1 MPSQTG
7 GIRLF
12 IDMKPV
18 CLLIAASVLL
28 SCQVV
33 RQIEYKKTMDTPA
46 FSKAEVIPVD
56 ALKDLDKKSAN
67 TLDRWGG
74 LAGVRPDEIVST
86 NPEGFWRTGRYKGR
100 WVMVNPDGNVT
111 LLHGI
116 NGVIQDRGKIQN
128 TPRTNALY
136 DRRFKDVSE
145 WSRYARDLLVGNGF
159 NFFSFN
165 GHKEF
170 DNTEEIYNLGRDAI
184 LSEVIIVSMLKRFDR
199 GFDQTKAN
207 VCVNLFDP
215 DYLDYL
221 DARAEELAGQYGDRP
236 HFIGYYI
243 DNEIQFRW
251 LRDNKPGIYLKDWLS
266 FACTPDQPRSYAWA
280 QAYAQR
286 FMREKYGVEPM
297 LGNITPE
304 MEDAFLQDVCE
315 YYYRTAAAALRK
327 HDPNHLV
334 LGSRIHGLPQQLRQ
348 VVSACAKY
356 CDVVSVNLYHVWEP
370 NDDFFIDKFKPW
382 TADSPKPFLIS
393 EFYTRDCTR
402 VFDGEPYANAG
413 EGGGWIVKGQKARG
427 LYYQNF
433 TRKLISYEDCVGWQW
448 FQLTDDDYK
457 GYGWNNK
464 GVIAPDYKPY
474 EACLK
479 QMAQLHWNIYTLLDY
494 YFK

>member
-207 VCVNLFDP
+207 VC
-215 DYLDYL
+215 
-221 DARAEELAGQYGDRP
+221 ARPPRLPRAPR
-236 HFIGYYI
+236 I
-243 DNEIQFRW
+243 
-251 LRDNKPGIYLKDWLS
+251 S
-266 FACTPDQPRSYAWA
+266 FTIW
-280 QAYAQR
+280 
-286 FMREKYGVEPM
+286 
-297 LGNITPE
+297 
-304 MEDAFLQDVCE
+304 
-315 YYYRTAAAALRK
+315 
-327 HDPNHLV
+327 
-334 LGSRIHGLPQQLRQ
+334 
-348 VVSACAKY
+348 
-356 CDVVSVNLYHVWEP
+356 
-370 NDDFFIDKFKPW
+370 
-382 TADSPKPFLIS
+382 
-393 EFYTRDCTR
+393 
-402 VFDGEPYANAG
+402 
-413 EGGGWIVKGQKARG
+413 
-427 LYYQNF
+427 
-433 TRKLISYEDCVGWQW
+433 
-448 FQLTDDDYK
+448 
-457 GYGWNNK
+457 
-464 GVIAPDYKPY
+464 
-474 EACLK
+474 
-479 QMAQLHWNIYTLLDY
+479 
-494 YFK
+494 